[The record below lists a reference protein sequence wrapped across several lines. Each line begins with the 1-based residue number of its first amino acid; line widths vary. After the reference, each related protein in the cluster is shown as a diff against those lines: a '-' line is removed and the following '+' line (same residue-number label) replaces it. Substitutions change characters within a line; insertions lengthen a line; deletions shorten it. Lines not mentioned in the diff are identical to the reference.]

1 MAGISPRKFPKYSRK
16 HAEHPLFA
24 ASEFTAGMP
33 ASPANVIFV
42 YSKTLAEMIAED
54 LGLTPVSEPYGEKNA
69 VSVSNYSDSA
79 RSLYLMMPGAGAAMS
94 ATVADELHSLG
105 AVNFLI
111 LGIAGGLSLKM
122 NVNDIVLCRK
132 AVRDEGVSHH
142 ILPPALYD
150 YPSPDLV
157 NFLRNGMRSAGM
169 KFMAGPTWT
178 IDFPYAE
185 TVEEVREYRSMGV
198 LTVEMEAAALFAVGK
213 ARRFR
218 TAAVFTVSD
227 ILDEEKWSG
236 IHSPDEGMRHL
247 TRVAGIFS
255 QFHG

>member
-1 MAGISPRKFPKYSRK
+1 MARISPRRFPKYSRK
-16 HAEHPLFA
+16 HAEHPLFT

-33 ASPANVIFV
+33 SSPANVIFV
-42 YSKTLAEMIAED
+42 YSKGLAEMIAED
-54 LGLTPVSEPYGEKNA
+54 LGLAHINEPYGEKSA
-69 VSVSNYSDSA
+69 VSVRNYSDSA
-79 RSLYLMMPGAGAAMS
+79 RSLYLMMPGAGAAMT

-105 AVNFLI
+105 ARNFLI

-122 NVNDIVLCRK
+122 NINDIVLCRK

-157 NFLRNGMRSAGM
+157 NYLRNGMKSAGM
-169 KFMAGPTWT
+169 KFMTGPTWT
-178 IDFPYAE
+178 VDFPYAE
-185 TVEEVREYRSMGV
+185 TVEEVREYRSKGV
-198 LTVEMEAAALFAVGK
+198 LTVEMEASALFALGK

-218 TAAVFTVSD
+218 AAAVFTVSD

-236 IHSPDEGMRHL
+236 IHRPDEGMKQL
-247 TRVAGIFS
+247 ARVAGIFS
-255 QFHG
+255 RFHD